1 MKSKGKEDRSKI
13 SVSNKN
19 NENNARKKG
28 ANSATSIELAAIIR
42 LRKRIVEEC
51 PARGYAPP
59 LDQKVSFRSLPIS
72 DATLRGLEGD
82 GGDDG
87 RGGRGGKRGKS
98 QRGKSIGDN
107 DGGDGVGG
115 GKGGDGTKN
124 NNRGGDN
131 LSNKKQF
138 WTMTDIQN
146 ACIPHAL
153 MGRDILGAARTG
165 SGKTLAFLI
174 PLLEKL
180 YRRRYAPSDGPGAIV
195 LSPTRELAVQTFQVL
210 RTVGSHHHL
219 SAGLLVGG
227 KKEFN
232 LEQVHVTN
240 MNVVVATPGRLL
252 QHLEQTAGL
261 NVDRVCALVLDEAD
275 RILDMGFRDQMVR
288 ILDYLPPGNDGDDDD
303 INDDDRE
310 TPGRQTMLFS
320 ATQTRKVSDL
330 AALSLHRPEYLGV
343 HDKES
348 SKTPP
353 GLEQS
358 VMIVP
363 LQHKLN
369 AVYSFVKSHLKCK
382 TIVFFSSCSQVRHA
396 WSVFCTMQ
404 PGVPLMALHGK
415 LKQETRTRL
424 YFDYLQRPHA
434 VLFATDVA
442 ARGLDF
448 PRVDWVVQADAP
460 EDVDMYIHRVGRTAR
475 YNSGGKALLFVTPQ
489 EEGGMR
495 AALTEAKINVKTC
508 SMNPDKAVLVTRRAA
523 AIVASS
529 PETNLLAKKA
539 FKSYLRSVHLMPNK
553 AIYPPG
559 TVTSLPLEEYASSL
573 GLASTP
579 TVRFLKKLN
588 NREEE
593 RRKKNV
599 DYRLAKL
606 KDEIKTE
613 RLMKKISKLEG
624 AGKDDDG
631 VGMKQNKKNGK
642 EKKRSRD
649 DDDDVSDEDSTN
661 AHDDDNNANLLVVK
675 KVHEW
680 GSDVKSSATPSSS
693 LPLVNLNEA
702 SKSRHV
708 KKIRIDGST
717 TGINQKI
724 VFDDDGYIEENRVG
738 GGLSATISTDNGDTS
753 DPRALESAREE
764 YLQRVR
770 SRLSE
775 TRELDRREEKE
786 RIQDKHKKRKMKNR
800 SEGDTSTSTTTN
812 VEDNENDEEAVVTLC
827 RSPDEDDTSSVDF
840 QKNEQDDLYDGST
853 EDSDTDSDDEGLDVK
868 AQEELAL
875 AIIGS

>member
-1 MKSKGKEDRSKI
+1 MQR
-13 SVSNKN
+13 
-19 NENNARKKG
+19 RLKK
-28 ANSATSIELAAIIR
+28 
-42 LRKRIVEEC
+42 K
-51 PARGYAPP
+51 
-59 LDQKVSFRSLPIS
+59 
-72 DATLRGLEGD
+72 
-82 GGDDG
+82 
-87 RGGRGGKRGKS
+87 
-98 QRGKSIGDN
+98 
-107 DGGDGVGG
+107 
-115 GKGGDGTKN
+115 
-124 NNRGGDN
+124 
-131 LSNKKQF
+131 
-138 WTMTDIQN
+138 
-146 ACIPHAL
+146 
-153 MGRDILGAARTG
+153 

-180 YRRRYAPSDGPGAIV
+180 YRRRYAPPDGPGAIV

-210 RTVGSHHHL
+210 RSVGSHHHL

-227 KKEFN
+227 KKEFG
-232 LEQVHVTN
+232 LEQLHVSN
-240 MNVVVATPGRLL
+240 MNVVIATPGRLL

-261 NVDRVCALVLDEAD
+261 NVDRVCVLVLDEAD

-310 TPGRQTMLFS
+310 TLGRQTMLFS
-320 ATQTRKVSDL
+320 ATQTRRVSDL

-348 SKTPP
+348 SRTPL

-358 VMIVP
+358 VMVVP

-424 YFDYLQRPHA
+424 YFDFLQRPHA

-448 PRVDWVVQADAP
+448 PHVDWVVQADAP

-475 YNSGGKALLFVTPQ
+475 YKSGGKALLFVTPQ

-495 AALTEAKINVKTC
+495 GALAESKINVKTC
-508 SMNPDKAVLVTRRAA
+508 SMNPDKAILVTRKAA

-529 PETNLLAKKA
+529 PDTNLLAKKA

-579 TVRFLKKLN
+579 TVRFLKKLK

-593 RRKKNV
+593 RKKKNV
-599 DYRLAKL
+599 DYRLTKL
-606 KDEIKTE
+606 KEEIKAE
-613 RLMKKISKLEG
+613 RLMKKISKLG
-624 AGKDDDG
+624 GVGKDDDYG
-631 VGMKQNKKNGK
+631 GKKSNKMDGK
-642 EKKRSRD
+642 EKKRPRDDND
-649 DDDDVSDEDSTN
+649 DDDGSDGDSNEDG
-661 AHDDDNNANLLVVK
+661 DDDNNTGLLVVK

-680 GSDVKSSATPSSS
+680 ESDDKSAAARPSS

-702 SKSRHV
+702 SKSRHL

-717 TGINQKI
+717 TGVNQKI
-724 VFDDDGYIEENRVG
+724 IFDDDGGIEEDTIHIGRGRGGIGMVG
-738 GGLSATISTDNGDTS
+738 GDLAATTSKIIETISDANEL
-753 DPRALESAREE
+753 ASAREE

-770 SRLSE
+770 SRLSK

-786 RIQDKHKKRKMKNR
+786 RIQDKHKKRKVKEK
-800 SEGDTSTSTTTN
+800 SEGDATTTN
-812 VEDNENDEEAVVTLC
+812 HKGIDGVGDDDNDEGAVATLG
-827 RSPDEDDTSSVDF
+827 RFLDEDDQNSSVDF
-840 QKNEQDDLYDGST
+840 EEDGQDDLY
-853 EDSDTDSDDEGLDVK
+853 EDSTSDDGDANSDDEGIDVK
-868 AQEELAL
+868 ANLEELAL
-875 AIIGS
+875 AMIGK